1 MSRSS
6 IPRLARV
13 RDGHQTKR
21 RRAAAQKKQA
31 SAERVALRRAK
42 QDLNANNKGD
52 QHPPQAMGGL
62 PVYPSSA
69 ETPQLWWQC
78 EFCEHAVRY
87 VDFPKN
93 PEAMHRARKVH
104 LSQAHGIDKPPC
116 LNKRSNLSTV
126 PNRVNEA
133 SEAFDIRWK
142 AVWQAFQSKRWKG
155 SHDIDCKVHTW
166 RQHERKDGHKWCR
179 PFHEC
184 RQCKL
189 LISRDNLVPSVCSKG
204 KGRNPSLE
212 VKKAIWKDCR
222 RAGQEAIKTLR
233 HSKKSRKLKRWCPD

>member
-13 RDGHQTKR
+13 RDSHQTKR
-21 RRAAAQKKQA
+21 RRTAAQKKQA

-69 ETPQLWWQC
+69 ETPQVWWQC

-93 PEAMHRARKVH
+93 PEAMYRARKVH

-142 AVWQAFQSKRWKG
+142 AVWQ
-155 SHDIDCKVHTW
+155 
-166 RQHERKDGHKWCR
+166 ERAKDGKVVMTLTAKCTLGGSTSAKMGTNGVA
-179 PFHEC
+179 PFT
-184 RQCKL
+184 
-189 LISRDNLVPSVCSKG
+189 SVDSA
-204 KGRNPSLE
+204 SYSSAE
-212 VKKAIWKDCR
+212 I
-222 RAGQEAIKTLR
+222 T
-233 HSKKSRKLKRWCPD
+233 